1 MSACQADAA
10 TGTQPDG
17 PDALRGEMVA
27 REVRTGYSR
36 CEGGSV
42 VPGSHPVRLGHRG
55 GRALFWFARRAAAT
69 LRSRLG
75 WVLIA
80 AR

>member
-36 CEGGSV
+36 CEGAALCQDLIQSVWDTAAGAHCSGLRAGRQQPCGRGSA
-42 VPGSHPVRLGHRG
+42 GC
-55 GRALFWFARRAAAT
+55 
-69 LRSRLG
+69 
-75 WVLIA
+75 
-80 AR
+80 